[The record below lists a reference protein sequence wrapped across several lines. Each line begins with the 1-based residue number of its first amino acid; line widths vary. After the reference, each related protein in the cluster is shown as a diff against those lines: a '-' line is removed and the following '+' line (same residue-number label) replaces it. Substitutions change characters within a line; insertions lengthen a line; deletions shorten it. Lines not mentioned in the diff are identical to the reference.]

1 MTKKLHQNQQ
11 TKHNPV
17 LRPTQHRARIIQ
29 TLLKQ
34 LFCLFLT
41 LLVISPI
48 YLVFINSFKTKGEAA
63 RMSIA
68 LPTEWHFENYTKV
81 IEDGK
86 LIQGFTNS
94 MTYSVLSTAVAVLLC
109 AMAAYVMCRNRS
121 KLNTMLYYF
130 TICGL
135 FIPVN
140 FVTVMKVLQ
149 TLRLAETRAGLIL
162 VFTSSMIP
170 FCVFTIKSF
179 VSSVP
184 VELDEA
190 AVIDGAGPLQLFFG
204 IIIPLLKPIL
214 ATAFILEFMGVWND
228 FITPLYLTSKSSM
241 WPMNLAVYNFFG
253 KNASYW
259 NLVFAD
265 IMLTCLPVIIIYL
278 LGQKY
283 IISGLT
289 SGAVKE

>member
-1 MTKKLHQNQQ
+1 MSTNTSKIRQI
-11 TKHNPV
+11 KHRIV
-17 LRPTQHRARIIQ
+17 THRSQIFR
-29 TLLKQ
+29 TLIKQ
-34 LFCLFLT
+34 LLCLFLT
-41 LLVISPI
+41 ILVLSPI

-63 RMSIA
+63 RMDIA

-86 LIQGFTNS
+86 LVQGFVNS
-94 MTYSVLSTAVAVLLC
+94 MTYSILSTAVAVMLC
-109 AMAAYVMCRNRS
+109 AMAAYVMCRNKSR
-121 KLNTMLYYF
+121 LNTLLYYF

-135 FIPVN
+135 FVPVN

-149 TLRLAETRAGLIL
+149 VFHLAETRAGLIL

-184 VELDEA
+184 IQLDEA
-190 AVIDGAGPLQLFFG
+190 AVIDGAGPMQLFFK
-204 IIIPLLKPIL
+204 IIVPLLKPIL

-253 KNASYW
+253 KNSSYW